1 MDCNPPLILASASPR
16 RRELLKQIGLEFGI
30 QPVDLDESPLPD
42 ELPDHYVERLARAKA
57 TAGLTRATGEETLV
71 VGADTSVVLD
81 DRILGKPRDRASAV
95 AMLREL
101 SGRTHKVFSAVALAG
116 GHGCYA
122 RTSVTEVC
130 FRELEDAEI
139 ERYWETG
146 EPRDKAGAYGIQGYG
161 AVFVTGIWG
170 SYSGV
175 VGLPLQETAE
185 LLGEAGLP
193 VWQCWRKGS

>member
-16 RRELLKQIGLEFGI
+16 RRELLNQIGLEFGI
-30 QPVDLDESPLPD
+30 QPVDLDETPLPD
-42 ELPDHYVERLARAKA
+42 ELPGHYVERLARAKA
-57 TAGLTRATGEETLV
+57 AAGLEKADQPEALV
-71 VGADTSVVLD
+71 LGADTSVVLD
-81 DRILGKPRDRASAV
+81 DRILGKPGDRGSAL
-95 AMLREL
+95 AMLRQL

-122 RTSVTEVC
+122 RITITEVC
-130 FRELEDAEI
+130 FRDLEDAEM

-185 LLGEAGLP
+185 LLREAGVP
-193 VWQCWRKGS
+193 VWQSWRTDS